1 MQQGL
6 FGLISR
12 FWQVVVH
19 YLCLIY
25 QWYANKPVAE
35 FLDIFFT
42 EHFGTTAS
50 EIRFVPFFRI
60 FLSFLLLVCRKN
72 NFWFLFCMKLVP
84 IAVVF
89 LLCENFIFSLPNLV
103 LYDTKHFFSILT
115 DLSNFTQEVTIFP
128 PTKVPL
134 AKVWSET
141 CSYKKN
147 IQKRGSSR
155 LQKFFKIGVII
166 NSQHWQENICVGV
179 SLFNKVTGLKTYNF
193 IKKRPK
199 HRCFAENIAIFLRIA
214 FF

>member
-50 EIRFVPFFRI
+50 EIRVVPFFRI

-72 NFWFLFCMKLVP
+72 NFRFLFCMKLVP

-89 LLCENFIFSLPNLV
+89 LLCKNFIFSLPNLV
-103 LYDTKHFFSILT
+103 LYDTKHFFFNLDWFEQLHTGSDDFSSIKSS
-115 DLSNFTQEVTIFP
+115 LSKGLIWNMFLQKKHPKTWKQPF
-128 PTKVPL
+128 
-134 AKVWSET
+134 AKVLQNRCYYKFPTLTRKYLCWSL
-141 CSYKKN
+141 S
-147 IQKRGSSR
+147 
-155 LQKFFKIGVII
+155 F
-166 NSQHWQENICVGV
+166 
-179 SLFNKVTGLKTYNF
+179 
-193 IKKRPK
+193 
-199 HRCFAENIAIFLRIA
+199 
-214 FF
+214 